1 MKTSWSSARVEILS
15 RAEIILGYMDT
26 KTRVENKNVLTL
38 AELRHA
44 ICSIFISHDINE
56 NHW

>member
-44 ICSIFISHDINE
+44 ICSIFISHDI
-56 NHW
+56 